1 MRKRKIHTALL
12 IAFASPL
19 VPHAFADGAWQGSY
33 SADGQCFCSGEV
45 GAAVASQIVPTP
57 IGGQTVKQVCTRVG
71 QGPELN
77 KDAGLFNYPVY
88 EDPQCG
94 HGPHVASSQTRD
106 EGCMGSLDGAF
117 ELCSPKGPEWDLNQA
132 YDVPVNLAAAL
143 PARSTEQSDFMSL
156 DRGSSSELD
165 DEAANAEAESVA
177 SSSEERDA
185 ALENFSGE
193 SVTVGGQRYLRA
205 RDDITPE
212 GGAAGSRIILDGVV
226 YLRDDE
232 NLVISDLYQGDETP
246 APVAEG
252 PSDETPEA
260 DSVEPESATSSEAEE
275 SAQRLAETRAEQ
287 ARQEAKARAESERQQ
302 QEQREAQARAE
313 SERQQQEQ
321 REAQARAA
329 AERQRQ
335 ARREAQ
341 ARAESERQQQ
351 AQREAQAR
359 ADLEKD
365 QQART
370 ARLQERR
377 RIAREQAEEEARALA
392 EQESLTAQKAA
403 DEKQKQIDEQK
414 LAEKKRLADEALA
427 AENARKESER
437 AAVAEASDKV
447 DSLDSDSS
455 SANLSAAASA
465 LRLPPG
471 VRASSREFRYM
482 EALPASYDIGGSG
495 IILEGSGQAMSRFQW
510 LGRLGVAD
518 TYREVMVGGGYYF
531 TPESA
536 SRMTFVLMAG
546 IENGSFELSD
556 EQRAP
561 GLTVNSAD
569 SGLFLGASSRIVIN
583 SRFELKAGLGYS
595 SFFEGDATLFGGGYF
610 HLTPRL
616 DILSRFE
623 LGDNDSVGLGIR
635 YYY

>member
-19 VPHAFADGAWQGSY
+19 IPHAFADGAWQGSY

-45 GAAVASQIVPTP
+45 AASVASQIVPTP
-57 IGGQTVKQVCTRVG
+57 VGGQTVKQVCTRVG
-71 QGPELN
+71 QGPEL
-77 KDAGLFNYPVY
+77 KRDAGLFNYPVY

-94 HGPHVASSQTRD
+94 HGPHVASSQARD
-106 EGCMGSLDGAF
+106 EGCLGSLDGAF
-117 ELCSPKGPEWDLNQA
+117 ELCSPKGHQWDLNQA
-132 YDVPVNLAAAL
+132 YDVPVDLAAAL
-143 PARSTEQSDFMSL
+143 PARSSEQSDFTSL
-156 DRGSSSELD
+156 DRGASVELD
-165 DEAANAEAESVA
+165 DDAANADAESVA
-177 SSSEERDA
+177 SSNEEREA

-193 SVTVGGQRYLRA
+193 SVTVGGQRFLRA

-232 NLVISDLYQGDETP
+232 NLNIADLYQGDETP

-252 PSDETPEA
+252 SSDETPEA
-260 DSVEPESATSSEAEE
+260 DLEESESAASSEAEE

-287 ARQEAKARAESERQQ
+287 ARQEA
-302 QEQREAQARAE
+302 QARAE
-313 SERQQQEQ
+313 SERQQQAQ
-321 REAQARAA
+321 REARARAA

-359 ADLEKD
+359 ADLEKE

-414 LAEKKRLADEALA
+414 LAEKKRLSDEALA
-427 AENARKESER
+427 AEKAKKESEK

-447 DSLDSDSS
+447 DSADSDSS
-455 SANLSAAASA
+455 SADLSAASSA

-482 EALPASYDIGGSG
+482 EAVPASYDIGGSG

-518 TYREVMVGGGYYF
+518 TYREVMIGGGYYF
-531 TPESA
+531 TPESV